1 MDVTEEE
8 RKSGCS
14 QDVARVT
21 IPYQDNLYTFLDC
34 PGLPNYQSKVISG
47 AAIADIAVLVLSAKK
62 CEEKCCI

>member
-14 QDVARVT
+14 HDIARVT
-21 IPYQDNLYTFLDC
+21 IPNDDNVYSLLDC
-34 PGLPNYQSKVISG
+34 PGLENYQNKVIGG
-47 AAIADIAVLVLSAKK
+47 AAVADIAVLVLSAKK